1 MPLMSMISHFH
12 QYSHPPEL
20 DKKLLLPFSS
30 PKLHLHTLIQ
40 PMIEL
45 FLK

>member
-1 MPLMSMISHFH
+1 MPLMTMISHFH
-12 QYSHPPEL
+12 QYSLPPEL

-30 PKLHLHTLIQ
+30 PKLRPLTLIQ